1 LKGKRSK
8 EVQKRRSA
16 KVQNSKRS
24 ALLKQ
29 LSVYGCFI
37 FLFLIFFATCVYADD
52 SSVSIF
58 KKGNQLY
65 EKGNYDEAIKEYS
78 RLPEQGFESGSI
90 YFNLGNSYF
99 KKGEPGKAILNYERA
114 KRLIPGDNDLK
125 SNYNYAFSKI
135 ENTASQTSIPA
146 TERISG
152 IYSNLTLN
160 GLTILV
166 SVVYILII
174 SILTASIFIQSVK
187 RYTVITICSLSLIF
201 LSTAFSLYSRVSVL
215 DKEAIILS
223 KNAEVKFEPI
233 DNATT
238 HFTLYEG
245 MKIYILETKD
255 NWIKI
260 RRSDGKSGWIKK
272 DSIEII

>member
-1 LKGKRSK
+1 MRKVQKGKSAEARKLKSK
-8 EVQKRRSA
+8 SGSPCSLRERKGYQIMVLIISI
-16 KVQNSKRS
+16 
-24 ALLKQ
+24 LLMF
-29 LSVYGCFI
+29 VHPI
-37 FLFLIFFATCVYADD
+37 HADD
-52 SSVSIF
+52 SNSIF

-65 EKGNYDEAIKEYS
+65 EKGNYDEAVKEYS
-78 RLPEQGFESGSI
+78 KLREQGFESGNI
-90 YFNLGNSYF
+90 YFNLGNAYY
-99 KKGEPGKAILNYERA
+99 KKSELGKAILNYERA

-125 SNYNYAFSKI
+125 SNYKYALSKI
-135 ENTASQTSIPA
+135 ENTAPQTSMPA

-174 SILTASIFIQSVK
+174 SILTASIFIQSVR
-187 RYTVITICSLSLIF
+187 RYAVIVSCSLSLIF
-201 LSTAFSLYSRVSVL
+201 ISTAFSLYSRISVL
-215 DKEAIILS
+215 DNEAIILS

-245 MKIYILETKD
+245 MKIYILEAKD

-272 DSIEII
+272 DSIETI